1 MATHTSLVAMNIMLA
16 VHEKKTTPLDLYRP
30 LRHYISA
37 TFSERDAQNCDDDL
51 LAVHEMRSEL
61 EKPVAESSLDSRRD
75 LLLSYY
81 KSLSLIE
88 PRFTI
93 SFSFTWYDAFKSSK
107 KCNAASIHFEK
118 AAILFNLGAI
128 YSQIALAADRTTA
141 NGLKTAC
148 NSFQTAAGAFA
159 YLKENV
165 AGKATAAG
173 ATVDLSPE
181 CAGTICHN
189 LFVLP
194 VYWTLCYLVLKFIGL
209 SN

>member
-1 MATHTSLVAMNIMLA
+1 
-16 VHEKKTTPLDLYRP
+16 
-30 LRHYISA
+30 
-37 TFSERDAQNCDDDL
+37 
-51 LAVHEMRSEL
+51 
-61 EKPVAESSLDSRRD
+61 
-75 LLLSYY
+75 
-81 KSLSLIE
+81 
-88 PRFTI
+88 
-93 SFSFTWYDAFKSSK
+93 
-107 KCNAASIHFEK
+107 
-118 AAILFNLGAI
+118 LFNLAAI